1 MKKLLKKSDIVQDR
15 ESNKEN
21 SDKLCL
27 KWKGYDDSCNS

>member
-21 SDKLCL
+21 SDKLSV
-27 KWKGYDDSCNS
+27 KWKGYNDSCNS